1 MERQTMALPQFPGS
15 GFDPFLDLRRMQSEM
30 NRLFSGFSS
39 AAAHEF
45 PPINIWLGENT
56 VVVTAELPGVRHEDV
71 NINLQDEVLTL
82 EGVRQPQLREQ
93 DVKWHRRERA
103 YGNFART
110 VQLPFRVD
118 PEKVQAHYN
127 NGVLEIELERLEADR
142 PKKIQIRA
150 A

>member
-1 MERQTMALPQFPGS
+1 MALSEFPRLGL
-15 GFDPFLDLRRMQSEM
+15 DPFLELRRMQSEM
-30 NRLFSGFSS
+30 NRLFSGFHTV
-39 AAAHEF
+39 AAREF
-45 PPINIWLGENT
+45 PPINIWLGENS
-56 VVVTAELPGVRHEDV
+56 VVVTAELPGVTREDV
-71 NINLQDEVLTL
+71 NLSLQDEVLTL
-82 EGVRQPQLREQ
+82 EGARQPQLRQQ

-103 YGNFART
+103 YGSFART

-118 PEKVQAHYN
+118 PEKVQARYT